1 MTIFTFQGNSMMP
14 TMTCNIDYVIF
25 LKFPF
30 MGSEITEIILQ
41 ILFVENVTI
50 YNVAAMKCSKPVE
63 QRLCI
68 ETESI
73 TFVFSIF
80 PFRF

>member
-1 MTIFTFQGNSMMP
+1 MDISHL
-14 TMTCNIDYVIF
+14 NIQQQLAVCLTEGIARVIAGANTG
-25 LKFPF
+25 K
-30 MGSEITEIILQ
+30 ILQ
-41 ILFVENVTI
+41 ILFVENATI
-50 YNVAAMKCSKPVE
+50 YNVAALTKFPKPE

-80 PFRF
+80 PFRFYADNVM